1 MFYDVKRYENFK
13 ELFLSDETLARE
25 LSKALDLPNFNF
37 ISDIEQDND
46 YYWQNDELL
55 VFKSLYDYVAYEL
68 TDGMYGEQANYVP
81 LHANLK
87 LADYVNLEEFGRDL
101 LDYGDQHR
109 VLPLLNG
116 KVVVCEGGF

>member
-13 ELFLSDETLARE
+13 ELFLADETLARE
-25 LSKALDLPNFNF
+25 LNKALDLPNFNF

-55 VFKSLYDYVAYEL
+55 VFKSIYDYVAYEL

-81 LHANLK
+81 IYANLK
-87 LADYVNLEEFGRDL
+87 LADYVNLEDFGRDL

-109 VLPLLNG
+109 VLPLSNG

>member
-13 ELFLSDETLARE
+13 ELFLADETLARG
-25 LSKALDLPNFNF
+25 LNKALDLPNFNF

-55 VFKSLYDYVAYEL
+55 VFKSIYDYVAYEL

-81 LHANLK
+81 IYANLK
-87 LADYVNLEEFGRDL
+87 LADYVNLEDFGRDL

-109 VLPLLNG
+109 VLPLSNG

>member
-13 ELFLSDETLARE
+13 ELFLADETLARE
-25 LSKALDLPNFNF
+25 LNKALDLPNFNF

-55 VFKSLYDYVAYEL
+55 VFKSIYDYVAYEL

-81 LHANLK
+81 IYANLK
-87 LADYVNLEEFGRDL
+87 LADYVNLEDFGGDL

-109 VLPLLNG
+109 VLPLSNG

>member
-13 ELFLSDETLARE
+13 ELFLADETLARE
-25 LSKALDLPNFNF
+25 LNKALDLPNFNF

-55 VFKSLYDYVAYEL
+55 VFKSIYDYVAYEL

-81 LHANLK
+81 IYANLK
-87 LADYVNLEEFGRDL
+87 LADYVNLEDFGRDL

-109 VLPLLNG
+109 VLPLSNG
-116 KVVVCEGGF
+116 KVVVCEGWF

>member
-13 ELFLSDETLARE
+13 ELFLADETLARE
-25 LSKALDLPNFNF
+25 LNKALDLPNFNF

-55 VFKSLYDYVAYEL
+55 VFKSIYDYVAYEL

-81 LHANLK
+81 IYANLK
-87 LADYVNLEEFGRDL
+87 LADYVNIEDFGRDL

-109 VLPLLNG
+109 VLPLSNG

>member
-13 ELFLSDETLARE
+13 EPFLADETLARE
-25 LSKALDLPNFNF
+25 LNKALDLPNFNF
-37 ISDIEQDND
+37 ISDIAQDND

-55 VFKSLYDYVAYEL
+55 VFKSIYDYVAYEL

-81 LHANLK
+81 IYANLK
-87 LADYVNLEEFGRDL
+87 LADYVNLEDFGRDL

-109 VLPLLNG
+109 VLPLSNG